1 MMPPPISSTSTFFA
15 SAALAQDIPIAKA
28 SPNKAVFTFLNIRC
42 TYDKTPSAR
51 RCYLHAIRFDDAQAG
66 VADSGT
72 LQF

>member
-1 MMPPPISSTSTFFA
+1 
-15 SAALAQDIPIAKA
+15 LADVIPIAKA
-28 SPNKAVFTFLNIRC
+28 RPSRAVFTFLNICC